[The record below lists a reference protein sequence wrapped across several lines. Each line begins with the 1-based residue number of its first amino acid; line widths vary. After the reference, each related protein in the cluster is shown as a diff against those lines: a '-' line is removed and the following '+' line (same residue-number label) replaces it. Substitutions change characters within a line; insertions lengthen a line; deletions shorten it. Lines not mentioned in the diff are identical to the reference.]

1 MKRSFDSDLLEYY
14 KDLSLQFQNK
24 ISDREFIDRIIK
36 LENAIRDSF
45 SNACEIYN
53 QSQKCVLCE
62 PNVAMVLLCTSIEV
76 VSQKRRTVPFRQWLI
91 DYKLD
96 ELKFNSDVDIKKKIN
111 KFYEEYLNHPER
123 EGFSYNFKQFILENI
138 PKYMETAPIKISK
151 NKVLLQASLEEAI
164 DCIYSKFRSMYV
176 HKGIKNIID
185 IPEHLININ
194 KHMLLLLHKNK
205 YYHIE
210 FSNLVTWFSNVVRES
225 LLSYLIKNTKLN
237 FD

>member
-1 MKRSFDSDLLEYY
+1 MRCNIDSDLLEYY
-14 KDLSLQFQNK
+14 KDLSLQFQKK
-24 ISDREFIDRIIK
+24 ISEKEFIDRIIK
-36 LENAIRDSF
+36 LENGIRNSF

-53 QSQKCVLCE
+53 QSQKCALCE

-76 VSQKRRTVPFRQWLI
+76 VSQQCRTVPFRQWLI

-96 ELKFNSDVDIKKKIN
+96 ELKYNSDVDIKKKIN
-111 KFYEEYLNHPER
+111 KFYEEYLKHPER
-123 EGFSYNFKQFILENI
+123 EGFSYNFKQFILENL
-138 PKYMETAPIKISK
+138 PKYLETAPIKISK
-151 NKVLLQASLEEAI
+151 NKVILQASLEEAI

-176 HKGIKNIID
+176 HEGIKNIID

-194 KHMLLLLHKNK
+194 EHNLLLLHKKK

-210 FSNLVTWFSNVVRES
+210 FIKLVTWFSNVVRES
-225 LLSYLIKNTKLN
+225 LLSYLIKNTVLN